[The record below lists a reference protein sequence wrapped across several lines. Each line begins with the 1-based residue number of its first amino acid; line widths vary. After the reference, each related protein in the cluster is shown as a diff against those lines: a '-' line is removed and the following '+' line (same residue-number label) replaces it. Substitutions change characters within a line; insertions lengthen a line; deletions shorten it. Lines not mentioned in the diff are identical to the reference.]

1 MTTADV
7 FGIYQEGVQQ
17 HLDDAFA
24 NKAHPGDSPQFPV
37 ASGPFTN
44 TKQPPSTAAPA
55 VAALAA
61 AATSTSQPAATT
73 DQQPTAQ
80 SDLADQHSAA
90 ETQPADATAGT
101 AAAEAA
107 AAVATAEPAVQDA
120 AAPAAAAAPSADHT
134 AAELP
139 AGAAHDAAALTAA
152 SGIPTAI
159 VPSDG
164 DAVVEGAPTA
174 SAGKA
179 DQDAAPTGV
188 MPVQLCAVK
197 ILVDCQVQCN
207 SVLMSRHLILG
218 GGWVIQTAEP
228 VYKQAKFKNSCNVVF
243 LAGSWN
249 TGALT

>member
-44 TKQPPSTAAPA
+44 TKQPPATAAPA

-61 AATSTSQPAATT
+61 AATSTSPPAATT

-80 SDLADQHSAA
+80 SDLADQHSAK
-90 ETQPADATAGT
+90 TQPADATAGT
-101 AAAEAA
+101 A

-120 AAPAAAAAPSADHT
+120 AAPAAAAAAPSADHT

-139 AGAAHDAAALTAA
+139 AGAAHAAAALTAA
-152 SGIPTAI
+152 NGIPTTI
-159 VPSDG
+159 VSSDG

-188 MPVQLCAVK
+188 MPVQLCAIE
-197 ILVDCQVQCN
+197 ILLESQVQ
-207 SVLMSRHLILG
+207 
-218 GGWVIQTAEP
+218 
-228 VYKQAKFKNSCNVVF
+228 
-243 LAGSWN
+243 
-249 TGALT
+249 